1 MDIVDE
7 IGWRLGVL
15 ASRAAQERY
24 MVNATR
30 DEYLLVEEAVEDALG
45 LADPRLVQ
53 QMDERILASVSRFLL
68 ALRAEMDHFDNLP
81 QMPWDKAVL
90 EQHSLKAV
98 RAAAHTCLSEIGF
111 DLASWERSEGY
122 AA

>member
-30 DEYLLVEEAVEDALG
+30 DEYLLIEEAVNDALAIG
-45 LADPRLVQ
+45 EQRLLQAMDHRTRDP
-53 QMDERILASVSRFLL
+53 VSRFLVV
-68 ALRAEMDHFDNLP
+68 LRAEMNNLDSLP
-81 QMPWDKAVL
+81 RMPWPETALENRSVAVIR
-90 EQHSLKAV
+90 SAA
-98 RAAAHTCLSEIGF
+98 RACLAEIGF
-111 DLASWERSEGY
+111 DLAEWERSEGY

>member
-1 MDIVDE
+1 MNIVDE

-15 ASRAAQERY
+15 ASLAAQERY
-24 MVNATR
+24 MVNATP
-30 DEYLLVEEAVEDALG
+30 DEYLLIDDAVEDALG
-45 LADPRLVQ
+45 LAEHRLMQ
-53 QMDERILASVSRFLL
+53 HMDERILASVSRFLL
-68 ALRAEMDHFDNLP
+68 VLRAEMNNFDNLP

-98 RAAAHTCLSEIGF
+98 RAAAHTCISDIGF